1 MEIIELPKYNA
12 SAEWMIIVLIIVLFL
27 IAWVKKT
34 YPRRFNQLL
43 RSLINKQSLLQ
54 VMREE
59 LVFSHRGSIV
69 LTIVYIIIGGLF
81 LTLAGI
87 VYDFKIIDQNDQLL
101 IQFGY
106 WSLVILLIYLFK
118 WAINGLFFSLI
129 LQPELFQTQL
139 FVVSIFN
146 KVIGLIL
153 LPITILAAYLP
164 MSTSALLIQIGVVLW
179 AIIIVYRLIKEVSLS
194 LSFKIPSLYIIFYL
208 CAFEI
213 SPFIIGIKLVSVL
226 NN

>member
-1 MEIIELPKYNA
+1 MEVIEIPKYNL
-12 SAEWMIIVLIIVLFL
+12 SSEWMIIVFILVLFL
-27 IAWVKKT
+27 IAWVKNT
-34 YPRRFNQLL
+34 YPRRFSQLL

-69 LTIVYIIIGGLF
+69 LTIVFIIIGGVF
-81 LTLAGI
+81 LTLTGI
-87 VYDFKIIDQNDQLL
+87 VFNFKIISQSDQLL

-106 WSLVILLIYLFK
+106 WSLVILVIYLFK
-118 WAINGLFFSLI
+118 WIVNGLFFGLI
-129 LQPELFQTQL
+129 QQPELFQTQL
-139 FVVSIFN
+139 FIISIFN

-164 MSTSALLIQIGVVLW
+164 LNMSSYFIQFGIVLW
-179 AIIIVYRLIKEVSLS
+179 VIILIYRIIKEVSLS

>member
-1 MEIIELPKYNA
+1 MELIEIPKYNA
-12 SAEWMIIVLIIVLFL
+12 SAEWMIIIFIIVLFL
-27 IAWVKKT
+27 IGWVKNT

-43 RSLINKQSLLQ
+43 RSFFNRQGLLQ

-69 LTIVYIIIGGLF
+69 LTIVYIIIGGVF

-87 VYDFKIIDQNDQLL
+87 IFNFKIIDQNDNYL

-106 WSLVILLIYLFK
+106 WSLVILLIYFSK
-118 WAINGLFFSLI
+118 WAINGLFFGLI
-129 LQPELFQTQL
+129 QQPEYFQTQL
-139 FVVSIFN
+139 FIISVFN
-146 KVIGLIL
+146 KVIGLTL

-164 MSTSALLIQIGVVLW
+164 LNISSFLIKIGVVLW
-179 AIIIVYRLIKEVSLS
+179 AFILVYRLIKEVTISI
-194 LSFKIPSLYIIFYL
+194 SFKIPSLYIIFYL

-213 SPFIIGIKLVSVL
+213 SPFIIGIKLVSIL

>member
-1 MEIIELPKYNA
+1 MEVIDIPKYNM
-12 SAEWMIIVLIIVLFL
+12 SAEWMIIIFIIVLFL
-27 IAWVKKT
+27 IAWVKNT
-34 YPRRFNQLL
+34 YPRRFYQLL
-43 RSLINKQSLLQ
+43 RSFVNRQSLLQ

-69 LTIVYIIIGGLF
+69 LTIVYIIIGGIF

-87 VYDFKIIDQNDQLL
+87 MFNFKIIEQNDQLL

-106 WSLVILLIYLFK
+106 WCLVILLIYFFK
-118 WAINGLFFSLI
+118 WAINGLFFGLI
-129 LQPELFQTQL
+129 QHPEYFQTQL
-139 FVVSIFN
+139 FIISVFN

-164 MSTSALLIQIGVVLW
+164 LNISSILIQIGVVLW
-179 AIIIVYRLIKEVSLS
+179 AIILIYRLIKEVSLS
-194 LSFKIPSLYIIFYL
+194 LSYKIPSLYIIFYL

>member
-1 MEIIELPKYNA
+1 MEIIEIPKYNA
-12 SAEWMIIVLIIVLFL
+12 SAEWMIIVFIIVLFL
-27 IAWVKKT
+27 IAWVKNT
-34 YPRRFNQLL
+34 YPRRFYQLL
-43 RSLINKQSLLQ
+43 KSLVNKQSLLQ

-69 LTIVYIIIGGLF
+69 LTIVFIIIGGVF

-87 VYDFKIIDQNDQLL
+87 VFNFKIIDQNDQLF

-106 WSLVILLIYLFK
+106 WCLVILLIYFFK
-118 WAINGLFFSLI
+118 WAINKLFFGLI
-129 LQPELFQTQL
+129 QEPELFQTQM
-139 FVVSIFN
+139 FVISIFN

-164 MSTSALLIQIGVVLW
+164 MSNSAFLIEIGVVLW
-179 AIIIVYRLIKEVSLS
+179 AIILVYRIIKEVSLS
-194 LSFKIPSLYIIFYL
+194 LTFKIPSLYIIFYL

>member
-1 MEIIELPKYNA
+1 MELIEIPKYNA
-12 SAEWMIIVLIIVLFL
+12 SAEWMIIVFIIVLFL
-27 IAWVKKT
+27 IAWVNNT
-34 YPRRFNQLL
+34 YPRRFYQLI

-54 VMREE
+54 LMREE

-69 LTIVYIIIGGLF
+69 LTFVFIIIAGLF
-81 LTLAGI
+81 LTLAEI
-87 VYDFKIIDQNDQLL
+87 IFNFKIIEQNDQLL

-106 WSLVILLIYLFK
+106 WCLLIILVYLIK
-118 WAINGLFFSLI
+118 WGVNGLFFFLFQ
-129 LQPELFQTQL
+129 QPEFFQTQMYL
-139 FVVSIFN
+139 VSGFN
-146 KVIGLIL
+146 KTIGLIL

-164 MSTSALLIQIGVVLW
+164 FSTSSTLVQIGAVLW
-179 AIIIVYRLIKEVSLS
+179 VIIIVYRLIKEISLS
-194 LSFKIPSLYIIFYL
+194 ASFKIPWLYIILYL